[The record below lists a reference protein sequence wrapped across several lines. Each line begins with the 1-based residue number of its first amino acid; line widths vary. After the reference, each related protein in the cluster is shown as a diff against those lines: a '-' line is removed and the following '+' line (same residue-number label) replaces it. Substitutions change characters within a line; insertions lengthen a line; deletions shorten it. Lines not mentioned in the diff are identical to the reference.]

1 MGQSITRWLVGQGTK
16 NIILTSRSGL
26 DNQDVRDLVQ
36 ELEAL
41 GTKIAVLKCDVSDR
55 DQVARLA
62 EECAVTMPPIK
73 GVIHASA
80 VFQVSTC
87 LYPNIPKSGTHQNP
101 SWPERPPRE
110 INLRTIHHRHRA
122 QGPRRLEF
130 TPPLPQP
137 RLLPHVRL
145 HRLLPR

>member
-26 DNQDVRDLVQ
+26 DNQDVRDLVK

-62 EECAVTMPPIK
+62 EECSATMPPIK

-87 LYPNIPKSGTHQNP
+87 LP
-101 SWPERPPRE
+101 
-110 INLRTIHHRHRA
+110 
-122 QGPRRLEF
+122 
-130 TPPLPQP
+130 
-137 RLLPHVRL
+137 
-145 HRLLPR
+145 